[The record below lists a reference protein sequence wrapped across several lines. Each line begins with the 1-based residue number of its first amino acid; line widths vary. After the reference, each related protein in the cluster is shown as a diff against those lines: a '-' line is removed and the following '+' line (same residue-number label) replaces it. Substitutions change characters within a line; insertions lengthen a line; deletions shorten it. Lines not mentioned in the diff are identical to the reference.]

1 MKRRWEYSIF
11 IHTLVVHFK
20 LSKAFIVQFIVDRA
34 CISKRNNR
42 RYGTILFYE
51 LKNDQ
56 RLTLFAISEYLIIL
70 LTLWEKR
77 RRLIKCSY

>member
-1 MKRRWEYSIF
+1 MKRRWEYNIL

-20 LSKAFIVQFIVDRA
+20 LSEAFIVQFIVDRA

-56 RLTLFAISEYLIIL
+56 RMENMDK
-70 LTLWEKR
+70 EKKGEKEG
-77 RRLIKCSY
+77 IDP

>member
-1 MKRRWEYSIF
+1 MKRRWEYSIL

-42 RYGTILFYE
+42 RYGTISFYE

-56 RLTLFAISEYLIIL
+56 IMENKVK
-70 LTLWEKR
+70 EKKGEKEE
-77 RRLIKCSY
+77 IDP